1 MLVAQK
7 NMKAGEAITVNYSAP
22 FYTASKAE
30 RQGYLSSGYELT
42 CECDACQQDWPLFDF
57 LPPGPQGLS
66 DTDIDINGF
75 RSMDFGGAAK
85 LLSAPLNLTPTERNI
100 LETFN
105 RVRSK
110 LSQVQRA
117 ICPGQPPS
125 KVMIQ
130 NQVRLFRCLLA
141 MYSTKMCIRK
151 TEYGNLHLPVS

>member
-1 MLVAQK
+1 
-7 NMKAGEAITVNYSAP
+7 MKAGEGITVNYSAP

-30 RQGYLSSGYELT
+30 RQGHLTEGYELT
-42 CECDACQQDWPLFDF
+42 CECDACQQDWPLFDY

-66 DTDIDINGF
+66 DQDVDLNGF
-75 RSMDFGGAAK
+75 KSMDFGVSK
-85 LLSAPLNLTPTERNI
+85 IISHNLTPTEKNI

-110 LSQVQRA
+110 LGQVQRT
-117 ICPGQPPS
+117 IYPGQPPS

-141 MYSTKMCIRK
+141 MYSTKMCITK
-151 TEYGNLHLPVS
+151 TEYGSLHLPV